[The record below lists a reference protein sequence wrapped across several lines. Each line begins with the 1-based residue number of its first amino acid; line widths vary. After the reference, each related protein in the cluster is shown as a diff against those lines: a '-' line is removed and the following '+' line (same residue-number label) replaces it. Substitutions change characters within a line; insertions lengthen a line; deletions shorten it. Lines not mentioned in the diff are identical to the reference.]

1 MKLKSFSGSFRT
13 KNDSET
19 SDGATAFFGCD
30 KGKVWHLA
38 IIYIGFGNSIAN
50 AILGAEY
57 TKTFLIF

>member
-1 MKLKSFSGSFRT
+1 MKLKSFSGSFRA

-30 KGKVWHLA
+30 KGKVWHLE
-38 IIYIGFGNSIAN
+38 IIGFGNRSIAN
-50 AILGAEY
+50 AIVGAEY